1 MIKYIV
7 IIIKYN
13 KLDKQKKNYI
23 IMNKIYI
30 ELMEKKITT
39 QY

>member
-30 ELMEKKITT
+30 ELMEKNK
-39 QY
+39 

>member
-30 ELMEKKITT
+30 ELMEKK
-39 QY
+39 